1 LSDTPPGPILERASA
16 VLGWTPTAWRRVHG
30 GYTPA
35 ARYVGAAGSE
45 RCFLK
50 VATNAITRD
59 MLRREANAYAVIE
72 GPFVP
77 RFIGWDDD
85 PEAPLLL
92 IEDLSEAIW
101 PPPWTPP
108 MVDQVRLQIAAMH
121 RCSPPLPRASAASAE
136 AVGGWSAVAAN
147 PKAFLALGLASPAWL
162 DAALPDLV
170 DAEGT
175 CEIDGV
181 ALTHFDLRSDN
192 ICIAATGPKFIDW
205 AEARRGNPALDLG
218 AWLPSLVLEGGPEPE
233 ALLPGH
239 PEVAAR
245 ISGYFAARAGLA
257 NIPEALRVRSIQRAQ
272 LTTALPWAQ
281 RALGLP
287 TIS

>member
-1 LSDTPPGPILERASA
+1 MSDTPPGPILERASA

-121 RCSPPLPRASAASAE
+121 RCSPPLPRASAASAGSGRRL
-136 AVGGWSAVAAN
+136 VGGRGEPEGVPGARS
-147 PKAFLALGLASPAWL
+147 GLACLA
-162 DAALPDLV
+162 
-170 DAEGT
+170 GRR
-175 CEIDGV
+175 V
-181 ALTHFDLRSDN
+181 AGS
-192 ICIAATGPKFIDW
+192 G
-205 AEARRGNPALDLG
+205 RR
-218 AWLPSLVLEGGPEPE
+218 
-233 ALLPGH
+233 
-239 PEVAAR
+239 
-245 ISGYFAARAGLA
+245 
-257 NIPEALRVRSIQRAQ
+257 
-272 LTTALPWAQ
+272 
-281 RALGLP
+281 
-287 TIS
+287 